1 MIPFMI
7 WEVVDIYFQTLDDE
21 PVRLL
26 FMIAAAYNQH
36 AYYLK
41 ALSFFSARLK
51 SQELRSALLS
61 AKTPQ
66 DQDAYTILR
75 ESGS

>member
-1 MIPFMI
+1 
-7 WEVVDIYFQTLDDE
+7 VVSVGISQSDIMDFQSLDDV

-36 AYYLK
+36 AYYLQT
-41 ALSFFSARLK
+41 LSFFSSRLK
-51 SQELRSALLS
+51 NNELRTSLAS

-66 DQDAYTILR
+66 DVYALLASQD
-75 ESGS
+75 EQ